1 MRDKIYQKEYENKY
15 KSSQK
20 RVKVPK
26 KVPKPSQT
34 FIKMKRITFFS
45 HKKRKSSQKQSPK
58 IFYKKAVL
66 PNKSLQKSSWLQHYQ
81 KQTPTQVFSCEYCEI
96 FKSTYFDGHLQT
108 AASVFQK
115 AKLSAF
121 E

>member
-1 MRDKIYQKEYENKY
+1 MRDKIYQKEYENKHR
-15 KSSQK
+15 SSQK

-26 KVPKPSQT
+26 KVPKPSHT
-34 FIKMKRITFFS
+34 LIKMKRIPFFLTKKGSLLKSS
-45 HKKRKSSQKQSPK
+45 HRKSS
-58 IFYKKAVL
+58 IKKL
-66 PNKSLQKSSWLQHYQ
+66 FFPISLQKPSWLQHYQ

-115 AKLSAF
+115 PKLSAF

>member
-1 MRDKIYQKEYENKY
+1 MILLSNILTKKTVGRYERSRLIKACD
-15 KSSQK
+15 
-20 RVKVPK
+20 
-26 KVPKPSQT
+26 
-34 FIKMKRITFFS
+34 FIK
-45 HKKRKSSQKQSPK
+45 
-58 IFYKKAVL
+58 
-66 PNKSLQKSSWLQHYQ
+66 

>member
-1 MRDKIYQKEYENKY
+1 MRDKIYQKEYENKHR
-15 KSSQK
+15 SSQK

-26 KVPKPSQT
+26 KVPKPSHT
-34 FIKMKRITFFS
+34 LIKMKRINFFS

-58 IFYKKAVL
+58 IFDKKAVL
-66 PNKSLQKSSWLQHYQ
+66 PNKSSKVFQRLQHYQ

-115 AKLSAF
+115 PKLSAF